1 MTQTTAPESD
11 ALLPLAGA
19 APSQA
24 PRNPLGWLIVPCGL
38 LFTLFFVLPI
48 GLMALM
54 SVLTGNPVVQDDV
67 AFTGKHYARFAND
80 WYHWE
85 VLWATLRIGFWTTFA
100 ALLIGYPIA
109 HLMARVRSRAMHAI
123 LLMAVLM
130 PMLTGI
136 VVRTF
141 AWITL
146 LSDNGVINQTLMRL
160 GWIDGPLPLMYS
172 EFGIIVGLTHIFIP
186 YMVLTL
192 TGVIGRIDAGLEQA
206 AIGMGATPFRAFLEI
221 TLPLSLPGI
230 VAGSLLV
237 FSLAISS
244 YVTPILM
251 GGFQVM
257 TLPVMIYQQVS
268 SSFNPSYAAA
278 LGMIL
283 LVISL
288 ILVAAYNRALMP
300 VAGRK

>member
-1 MTQTTAPESD
+1 MTASAASQSENLPSSIGS
-11 ALLPLAGA
+11 ALDR
-19 APSQA
+19 A
-24 PRNPLGWLIVPCGL
+24 PRNTLGLLILPCGL
-38 LFTLFFVLPI
+38 LFVLFFVLPI

-54 SVLTGNPVVQDDV
+54 SVLTGNPVVEEGV
-67 AFTGKHYARFAND
+67 TFTNEHYVRFAGD
-80 WYHWE
+80 WYNWE
-85 VLWATLRIGFWTTFA
+85 VLWATLRIGLWTTLA

-109 HLMARVRSRAMHAI
+109 HLMARVRSRAVHAI
-123 LLMAVLM
+123 LLMAVLT

-160 GWIDGPLPLMYS
+160 GWTDGPLPLMYN

-192 TGVIGRIDAGLEQA
+192 TGVIGRIDTRLEQA

-251 GGFQVM
+251 GGFQVT
-257 TLPVMIYQQVS
+257 TLPVLIYQQVS

-288 ILVAAYNRALMP
+288 VLVAAYNRALMP
-300 VAGRK
+300 ATRRK